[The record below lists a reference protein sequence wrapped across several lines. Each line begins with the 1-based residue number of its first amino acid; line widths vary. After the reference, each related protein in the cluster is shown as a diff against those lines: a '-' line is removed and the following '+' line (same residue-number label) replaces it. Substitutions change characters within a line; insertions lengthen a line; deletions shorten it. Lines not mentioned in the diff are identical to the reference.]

1 MKAPIANFASL
12 LLALNSVNA
21 AAQAGGPQ
29 GSLPTGPVA
38 GDQFLSEFYEWRD
51 DLPADPGVLLR
62 QEQLPSHLWPAH
74 AGKASRLLYSS
85 LDARWSG
92 EILPVSGA
100 LFVPRGS
107 PPAEG
112 WPLVA
117 WAHGTLGMAD
127 SCSPSWRGMNTR
139 DLGYVDRWLESGYAV
154 VATDYQ
160 GLGAR
165 GPHPYSFWEAEG
177 RSILDSIRA
186 VRGVDV
192 PIAGKAFITGQ
203 SQGSGAALGAAR
215 IADGYASELEIVGVA
230 ATALLPFMPR
240 NEAEQVLGRAGDSPY
255 YYVYRM
261 LGGGLPGD
269 APPMDELLTA
279 QGHLLL
285 DAARTGCSPRSVAAE
300 HDITI
305 DNSFTVPWQEI
316 DGLLG
321 PAGAMTPFN
330 VDFPIFLGTGLSDFL
345 IPVERQI
352 TTVHSLCER
361 RNAVVWKGYPG
372 VGHGDTL
379 PASFEDAL
387 QFARAAF
394 AGSPQS
400 STCDSLNGGLP
411 TSE

>member
-1 MKAPIANFASL
+1 MNYRLISRASVLALLFASKI
-12 LLALNSVNA
+12 AVA
-21 AAQAGGPQ
+21 KQDEGTP
-29 GSLPTGPVA
+29 SLPVGTEA
-38 GDQFLSEFYEWRD
+38 GDQFLSEFYSWDEN
-51 DLPADPGVLLR
+51 LPAEPGVLLR
-62 QEQLPSHLWPAH
+62 AEDLPDNLLPSH
-74 AGKASRLLYSS
+74 AGIGQRILYSS
-85 LDARWSG
+85 IDARWTG
-92 EILPVSGA
+92 DVLPVSGA
-100 LFVPRGS
+100 LFVPRGNA
-107 PPAEG
+107 PPGG

-127 SCSPSWRGMNTR
+127 SCSPSWVGMKTR
-139 DLGYVDRWLESGYAV
+139 DLLYVDRWLEQGYAV

-160 GLGAR
+160 GLGAL

-186 VRGVDV
+186 VRGTNF
-192 PIAGKAFITGQ
+192 PIDEQAFITGQ

-215 IADGYASELEIVGVA
+215 ISASYASELDIVGVA

-240 NEAEQVLGRAGDSPY
+240 NEEELALGRAGDSPY

-261 LGGGLPGD
+261 LGGGLPDD
-269 APPMDELLTA
+269 ASPMVELLTA

-300 HDITI
+300 RGITI
-305 DNSFTVPWQEI
+305 DNAFTVPWQEI

-321 PAGAMTPFN
+321 PAGAMMPFD
-330 VDFPIFLGTGLSDFL
+330 VDFPIFLGTGLSDYL
-345 IPVERQI
+345 IPVERQM

-361 RNAVVWKGYPG
+361 QNAVVWKGYAG

-379 PASFEDAL
+379 PASFDDAL

-394 AGSPQS
+394 AGSPLS
-400 STCDSLNGGLP
+400 SNCDSFD
-411 TSE
+411 

>member
-1 MKAPIANFASL
+1 MKALITTVATL
-12 LLALNSVNA
+12 LLAFNSLGATARSADN
-21 AAQAGGPQ
+21 GR
-29 GSLPTGPVA
+29 SLPSGGAA
-38 GDQFLSEFYEWRD
+38 GDQFLSEFYQWQEE
-51 DLPADPGVLLR
+51 LPADPGVLLR
-62 QEQLPSHLWPAH
+62 MEQLPSHLWPAH
-74 AGKASRLLYSS
+74 AGKANRLLYSS

-92 EILPVSGA
+92 EMLPVSGA
-100 LFVPRGS
+100 LFIPRGN
-107 PPAEG
+107 PPAGG

-127 SCSPSWRGMNTR
+127 SCSPSWTGMNTR
-139 DLGYVDRWLESGYAV
+139 DLDYVDRWLENGYAV

-186 VRGVDV
+186 VRGIDT
-192 PIAGKAFITGQ
+192 PLAAKALITGQ

-215 IADGYASELEIVGVA
+215 IADSYARELEIVGVA
-230 ATALLPFMPR
+230 ATALLPFIPR
-240 NEAEQVLGRAGDSPY
+240 NEEEQALGRAGDSPY

-261 LGGGLPGD
+261 LGGGLPGG
-269 APPMDELLTA
+269 AAPMDELLTV

-285 DAARTGCSPRSVAAE
+285 DAARTGCNPRSVAAE

-305 DNSFTVPWQEI
+305 ANAFTVPWQEI
-316 DGLLG
+316 DELLG
-321 PAGAMTPFN
+321 PAGAMTPFDA
-330 VDFPIFLGTGLSDFL
+330 DFPIFLGTGLSDFL
-345 IPVERQI
+345 IPAERQM
-352 TTVHSLCER
+352 TTVRALCER
-361 RNAVVWKGYPG
+361 QNNVVWKGYPG

-394 AGSPQS
+394 SGSPLA
-400 STCDSLNGGLP
+400 STCDNFDEGLS